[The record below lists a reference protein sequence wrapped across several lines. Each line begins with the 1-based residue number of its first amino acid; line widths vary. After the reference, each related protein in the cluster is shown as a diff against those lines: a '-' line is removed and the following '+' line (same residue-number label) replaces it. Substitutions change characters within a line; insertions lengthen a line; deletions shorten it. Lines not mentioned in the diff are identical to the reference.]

1 MFISR
6 NSINFTTKNYN
17 MIKIIK
23 TSDFNVK
30 LKVTI
35 HSTGKLGF
43 TSDTAEKLC
52 LTEQTYIKFANDD
65 VNENEL
71 FMIFVPEK
79 DEDTFKVIKS
89 GKYYYLQTTALFQS
103 FGYDFKK
110 FNIMFDMVRMP
121 DYDEIVNGKVY
132 KLNKRVLMRKAKQ
145 S

>member
-1 MFISR
+1 MIS
-6 NSINFTTKNYN
+6 
-17 MIKIIK
+17 IIK

-35 HSTGKLGF
+35 HSSGRLGF
-43 TSDTAEKLC
+43 TADTAEKLR
-52 LTEQTYIKFANDD
+52 LSEQTFVKFAKDDEND
-65 VNENEL
+65 NEL
-71 FMIFVPEK
+71 FMIFVAEA

-89 GKYYYLQTTALFQS
+89 GKYFYLSTTAMFQS

-110 FNIMFDMVRMP
+110 YNFMFDMVRMT